1 MRIDRNIRV
10 LGIDDSP
17 KGSGG
22 KVLVAG
28 VVCRG
33 GIIEGVLSTHTSFDG
48 DDGTRKTIAMLER
61 SRFAEQVKAV
71 MLNSVMLGGLNVV
84 DIGKVSE
91 RLGVPVIA
99 ATRRLP
105 RMEKVKKAISHVKN
119 GRSKLRRLAAAGE
132 SAAFDVNG
140 TTRFAQFAGA
150 SKEEVQGIFDAVGLE
165 PVRLAHI
172 IASGIVTGE
181 SKGRL

>member
-1 MRIDRNIRV
+1 MRIDKNIRV

-17 KGSGG
+17 KGRDG

-28 VVCRG
+28 VVYRG
-33 GIIEGVLSTHTSFDG
+33 GTVEGVLSTHVMFDG
-48 DDGTRKTIAMLER
+48 DDSTKKAIAMLKR
-61 SRFAEQVKAV
+61 SRFAGQVKV
-71 MLNSVMLGGLNVV
+71 IMLNSIMLGGLNVT
-84 DIGKVSE
+84 DINRISNE
-91 RLGVPVIA
+91 FGVPVIA
-99 ATRRLP
+99 VTRHLP

-119 GRSKLRRLAAAGE
+119 EKQKLKRLTMAGE
-132 SAAFDVNG
+132 SVGFTANRTG
-140 TTRFAQFAGA
+140 RFAQFAGV
-150 SKEEVQGIFDAVGLE
+150 SKDDVQRIFDAVGLE